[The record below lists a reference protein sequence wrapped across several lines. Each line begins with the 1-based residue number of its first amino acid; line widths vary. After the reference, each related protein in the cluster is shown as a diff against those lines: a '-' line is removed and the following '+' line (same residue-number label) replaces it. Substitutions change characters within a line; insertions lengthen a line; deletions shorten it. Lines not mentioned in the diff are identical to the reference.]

1 MSDRRRFSPE
11 KVTEMNRNNRLIKK
25 KVYKYLLT
33 GIMTTVAFQLGNIVD
48 AMIVGNLLG
57 SLGNGAISASVPYV
71 YILQAAAML
80 LANGGAVLSAVSLG
94 KRDAASAGKIMGFC
108 LLAGTLYP
116 LIFTAA
122 SPGVV
127 PLFVS
132 FTAAE
137 GELKEMISG
146 FSMVH
151 SFGMPAISFVIIIS
165 YFMNIDNHPGLS
177 AGLNITANAVNLGL
191 DFLLVKFTP
200 LGIRGAALST
210 SLGYITAGCI
220 FIPIYLKSKK
230 RMIKPTL
237 KGLSQSWELI
247 RRTVVRGLPV
257 LSFLLMTVIGMSI
270 INRSVLSAL
279 GSKYYSAYAVINNTQ
294 TIVTMCI
301 NGITSV
307 IASVAGVLY
316 GEKDYFGMRAVFSRV
331 TKITL
336 ATGAVIVSLFLAV
349 PQLFA
354 ALYGFKDQEIM
365 PSLLTGM
372 RVFSLS
378 FGFFVLNSL
387 TQNYYRTIGRT
398 FLSVLDTVLELLV
411 FKVPL
416 MIAGL
421 HLFGFIGLFAAI
433 IVSECLSL
441 VTTDLVRIVL
451 QKKGRVPQ
459 KGFMA
464 IPERSEGEIC
474 DMTVSGSDEQA
485 VDVSKLIIGYCR
497 KENMDERQA
506 NILGLAAEELV
517 SNIGRYGYTAPGDRD
532 IDICLSRDGSIFCL
546 RLRDDGIPFDPAAYE
561 PETDDPERIGGLRLL
576 KSMKVKMNYM
586 RVINLNNTIIEI
598 DCGKGAEQDD

>member
-1 MSDRRRFSPE
+1 MIF
-11 KVTEMNRNNRLIKK
+11 TNRNNRLIKK

-57 SLGNGAISASVPYV
+57 SLGNGAVSASVPYV
-71 YILQAAAML
+71 YILQAAATL
-80 LANGGAVLSAVSLG
+80 LASGGAVLAAVCLG

-127 PLFVS
+127 PLYVR
-132 FTAAE
+132 FTAAD
-137 GELKEMISG
+137 GELMDMIHD
-146 FSMVH
+146 FTMVH
-151 SFGMPAISFVIIIS
+151 SFGMPIISFVIIIS

-191 DFLLVKFTP
+191 DFILVKFTP
-200 LGIRGAALST
+200 LGIKGAALST
-210 SLGYITAGCI
+210 SLGYIVAGCI
-220 FIPIYLKSKK
+220 FIPMYLRSKK
-230 RMIKPTL
+230 RMIKPSL
-237 KGLSQSWELI
+237 KGLSQCRELI
-247 RRTVVRGLPV
+247 ARTVTRGLPV

-270 INRSVLSAL
+270 INRAVLSEL
-279 GSKYYSAYAVINNTQ
+279 GSRYYSAYAVTNNTQ
-294 TIVTMCI
+294 TIVNMCI

-316 GEKDYFGMRAVFSRV
+316 GEKDYFGMRAVFSKV

-336 ATGAVIVSLFLAV
+336 GTGTVIVLLFLAV
-349 PQLFA
+349 PQFFA
-354 ALYGFKDQEIM
+354 ALYGFKDEEIM
-365 PSLLTGM
+365 PSLLMGM

-378 FGFFVLNSL
+378 FVFFVMNSL

-398 FLSVLDTVLELLV
+398 FISVLDTVLELLV

-421 HLFGFIGLFAAI
+421 RIFGFVGLFSAI
-433 IVSECLSL
+433 IVSEFLSL
-441 VTTDLVRIVL
+441 AVTDLVRIVL
-451 QKKGRVPQ
+451 QKKGKIPQ

-485 VDVSKLIIGYCR
+485 VDVSKLIIEYCR
-497 KENMDERQA
+497 KEDMDERRA

-517 SNIGRYGYTAPGDRD
+517 SNIGRYGYTSPGDRD
-532 IDICLSRDGSIFCL
+532 IDICLSRNKDIFYL

-561 PETDDPERIGGLRLL
+561 PEDTDLENIGGLRLL
-576 KSMKVKMNYM
+576 KSMSVKMSYM

-598 DCGKGAEQDD
+598 DSAKGAN